1 MNRWNLAALVV
12 VCLAL
17 EASAQDA
24 GHPLPKGTV
33 GFVRVNAQALAA
45 SPLADQYKRIFQSA
59 DKEVSD
65 AFLKRLPMDPASVMS
80 LTGILWQPKPRSEP
94 SAVLLADFKTPVD
107 LAGLARA
114 LGTREPVKTP
124 AGELTTG
131 GGIAILSRSAKTVVF
146 GKPEMVMAYAATPGE
161 AVGAWA
167 EAWNRSADGIASA
180 WLTTDLSVLPP
191 EAEAAINA
199 VPAVNRTAWVY
210 LQPLRGSQAAGLSI
224 SMRAKEAIVEASVLY
239 KDAAAAKASVE
250 SWKLTTELVRGIVK
264 GGEGIAALTP
274 LLASFFDSEL
284 AADFFGAQNREG
296 AELLKSPLVTAAFA
310 YLAGYLAEQGESLS
324 KLPFDA
330 KGNAVSISGK
340 VSPAGLQSGIGVSAV
355 LAGLM
360 LPAVQKAR
368 EAAMRMQSVNNLKQI
383 GIALISYHDANQHFP
398 PAVVRDKAGKPL
410 CSWRVL
416 ILPYLEQDNI
426 YKKWKLDEPW
436 DSPNNK
442 PLSDL
447 VVKVYV
453 APGAPEESSN
463 KTHYRVFVGK
473 GAGFEEIMG
482 QQRKGLQF
490 RDFTD
495 GTSNTIAVVEAAE
508 SVPWAKPEE
517 LEFVPGKPLPPLGL
531 PGKDGFNAVL
541 FDGSVRFIRKA
552 IDPRNLQALITRNG
566 GEVIGVLD

>member
-1 MNRWNLAALVV
+1 MNRWSLAALAV

-17 EASAQDA
+17 QAGAQDA
-24 GHPLPKGTV
+24 GNPLPRGTV

-65 AFLKRLPMDPASVMS
+65 AFLKRLPMDPASAVS
-80 LTGILWQPKPRSEP
+80 LTGIVWQPKPRSEP
-94 SAVLLADFKTPVD
+94 SAVLLADFKNPVD

-146 GKPEMVMAYAATPGE
+146 GKPEMVMAYASTPGE
-161 AVGAWA
+161 AVAAWA
-167 EAWNRSADGIASA
+167 EAWNRSADGVASA
-180 WLTTDLSVLPP
+180 WLTTDLTVLPP
-191 EAEAAINA
+191 EAEAA
-199 VPAVNRTAWVY
+199 VKRTAWVY

-250 SWKLTTELVRGIVK
+250 SWKLTTELVRGFVK

-360 LPAVQKAR
+360 LPAVQKTR

-410 CSWRVL
+410 YSWRVL

-447 VVKVYV
+447 VLKVYATEGSPDV
-453 APGAPEESSN
+453 GTN
-463 KTHYRVFVGK
+463 KTNYRVFTGK
-473 GAGFEEIMG
+473 GSGFEEIMG

-517 LEFVPGKPLPPLGL
+517 LEFVPGKPLPPLGV
-531 PGKDGFNAVL
+531 PGRDGFNALL

-552 IDPRNLQALITRNG
+552 IEPRNLQALITRNG